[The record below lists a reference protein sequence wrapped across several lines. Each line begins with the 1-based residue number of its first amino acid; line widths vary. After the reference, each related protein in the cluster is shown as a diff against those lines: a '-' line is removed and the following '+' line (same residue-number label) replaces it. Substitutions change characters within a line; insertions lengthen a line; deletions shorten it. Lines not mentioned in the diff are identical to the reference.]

1 MATILRPSWLTYR
14 LTTSIRLA
22 PRASL
27 PLASRHCSS
36 DSGDQKGADKLA
48 SLLSSLKKKQPSDK
62 KSINSESQEEGV
74 KLAQPK
80 AKKPIKRTSGGLPK
94 PKKGSPYAKELEPGV
109 EEAAEQVAK
118 MAGDDQGRQR
128 VQSQLL
134 KKLKGVSLEAEEAKK
149 EDGVAG
155 EEISPA
161 LGDLLDNLKIEKS
174 KPRVKSQGKDGLQ
187 GGRSWGK
194 AGEDGEDARGREK
207 AWSRKDAEN
216 VRSKQDRQKE
226 LTMEQLAFLQKRQKL
241 RRQEA
246 ARTETHEPID
256 LFGGTPFGILAP
268 SSQEGDIVERND
280 KELVQMWRSCA
291 ERELRIL
298 STPSP
303 RNALEEMILWTKQGK
318 LWQFPVDNE
327 QGLDCSG
334 DPFHKHVF
342 LEHHLHPWCP
352 PSGPIRHFME
362 LVCAGL
368 SKNPYM
374 SSTKK
379 VSTITWFKE
388 YFERDENREILV
400 HAGFWQDKQAQTL

>member
-1 MATILRPSWLTYR
+1 MATILRPSWLAYR
-14 LTTSIRLA
+14 LTTSIRFT
-22 PRASL
+22 PRTSL
-27 PLASRHCSS
+27 PFTSRRHCSS
-36 DSGDQKGADKLA
+36 DSDDKKGADKLA
-48 SLLSSLKKKQPSDK
+48 SLLTSLKKKQPSDK
-62 KSINSESQEEGV
+62 MGANSEEV
-74 KLAQPK
+74 KLAQPR
-80 AKKPIKRTSGGLPK
+80 AKKPIKRTKGGLPK
-94 PKKGSPYAKELEPGV
+94 PKKSLPNVKELEPGV

-174 KPRVKSQGKDGLQ
+174 RPRVKIQGKQ
-187 GGRSWGK
+187 GMSRGK
-194 AGEDGEDARGREK
+194 ADDEEEDGVGREK
-207 AWSRKDAEN
+207 AWKRRDAEN

-246 ARTETHEPID
+246 ARSETHEPID

-268 SSQEGDIVERND
+268 PAQEGETVERND
-280 KELVQMWRSCA
+280 QESVKMWRSCA

-327 QGLDCSG
+327 QGLDYSG

-342 LEHHLHPWCP
+342 LEHHLVAWCP

-368 SKNPYM
+368 SKNSYM
-374 SSTKK
+374 SSAKK

-400 HAGFWQDKQAQTL
+400 HAGFWEDKQAQVSS

>member
-1 MATILRPSWLTYR
+1 MATILRPSWLAYR
-14 LTTSIRLA
+14 LTTTSIRFA
-22 PRASL
+22 PCASL
-27 PLASRHCSS
+27 PPASRYCSS

-48 SLLSSLKKKQPSDK
+48 SLLSSLKKKQPSADK
-62 KSINSESQEEGV
+62 ESVESDNKEEGV
-74 KLAQPK
+74 RLAQPK

-94 PKKGSPYAKELEPGV
+94 PKKGLPNAKELEPGV
-109 EEAAEQVAK
+109 EEAAGQVAR
-118 MAGDDQGRQR
+118 MAGDDKGRQR

-134 KKLKGVSLEAEEAKK
+134 KKLKVVSLEAEEAKK

-174 KPRVKSQGKDGLQ
+174 KPRVKSLGKDGLQ
-187 GGRSWGK
+187 ERPWGK
-194 AGEDGEDARGREK
+194 AGDEGER
-207 AWSRKDAEN
+207 AWSRRDAEN

-256 LFGGTPFGILAP
+256 LFGGTPFGILTP
-268 SSQEGDIVERND
+268 PSQEGDVAEKSD
-280 KELVQMWRSCA
+280 KELVQMWKSCA

-327 QGLDCSG
+327 QGLDYSG

-374 SSTKK
+374 SSAKK
-379 VSTITWFKE
+379 VSTITWFKD

-400 HAGFWQDKQAQTL
+400 HAGFWQDKQAQSMS